1 MIEVKLFK
9 ERSSSR
15 ANSLSFD
22 YFPLKMKLQ
31 TPQASARL
39 TYRPIL
45 KSDFESWL
53 PLFDK
58 EEVAIFI
65 GLDQDLSKRALC
77 EKWFEKVFERYDKEL
92 GGMNA
97 LIEKETG
104 TLVGQ
109 CGLLIQDIEGQQML
123 EVGYSILPKYWGKGY
138 ATEAAQ
144 THRNHA
150 FDHHLAEELVSVV
163 HVDNVKS
170 AKVAKNNGMSIA
182 KSMTYSDG
190 MPINLFRIT
199 KEAYLNL

>member
-1 MIEVKLFK
+1 
-9 ERSSSR
+9 
-15 ANSLSFD
+15 
-22 YFPLKMKLQ
+22 MKLQ
-31 TPQASARL
+31 TPQASNRL
-39 TYRPIL
+39 QYRAIL

-65 GLDQDLSKRALC
+65 GLDQELSKRELC
-77 EKWFEKVFERYDKEL
+77 EKWFEKVFERYDNEL

-97 LIEKETG
+97 LIEKESG
-104 TLVGQ
+104 NLVGQ
-109 CGLLIQDIEGQQML
+109 CGLLIQDIEGVQML

-144 THRNHA
+144 AHRNHA
-150 FDHHLAEELVSVV
+150 FDHDLAEELISVV

-190 MPINLFRIT
+190 MPIDLFRIT
-199 KEAYLNL
+199 KEAYFKLK